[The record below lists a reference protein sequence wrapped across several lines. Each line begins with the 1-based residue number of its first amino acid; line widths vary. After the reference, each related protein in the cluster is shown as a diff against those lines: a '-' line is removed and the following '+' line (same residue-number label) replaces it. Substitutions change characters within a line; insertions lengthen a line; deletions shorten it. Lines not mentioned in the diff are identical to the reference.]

1 MDYLLLPLNGLTQVN
16 ILVTIAVTAVFW
28 QVNILNVITAQGSEN
43 ELESQLI
50 IQSRKLKQDLIN
62 RSSNIF
68 KASYLSNNINFSNI
82 IFWHSNLLIMSET
95 DEGYFKKCVVHTKL
109 DIYVFIFTQFILF
122 IYHYMIWYKT

>member
-28 QVNILNVITAQGSEN
+28 QVNILNVITAQGSES